1 MDHQKSKTS
10 FSAILPV
17 LILMVAAFW
26 VSSAVGAEQKNI
38 LTSSKYFYI
47 VLEGC
52 LRYSG
57 SESHVSQTRFEIS
70 SDGSILNGIMNSI
83 RILPS

>member
-1 MDHQKSKTS
+1 MDHQKSKTT

-38 LTSSKYFYI
+38 LTSSKYFILCWKVAFAILGAKVTYLRH
-47 VLEGC
+47 VLKY
-52 LRYSG
+52 RQMVAY
-57 SESHVSQTRFEIS
+57 
-70 SDGSILNGIMNSI
+70 
-83 RILPS
+83 